1 MSSQVYDMFFP
12 LRMEKTVY
20 HAFRHLIDLFFLMKV
35 MKVACPPISLAIS
48 HSTTH
53 PAKVAIQIQRMFP
66 KCLLCV
72 GRVTWAGVGKAWP
85 GGPCSSSAFPA
96 RTLMLPSK

>member
-1 MSSQVYDMFFP
+1 MSSQVYGMFFP

-48 HSTTH
+48 HSVKET
-53 PAKVAIQIQRMFP
+53 
-66 KCLLCV
+66 LLFLV
-72 GRVTWAGVGKAWP
+72 NDGI
-85 GGPCSSSAFPA
+85 
-96 RTLMLPSK
+96 